1 MIKKLIITLVVVVL
15 IFAGYKFLEYQGVF
29 EGDIPLAPIEATE
42 THGAY
47 QMYSPELL
55 ARAET
60 GKVIIFF
67 YATWCPSCRSLDR
80 DIRGN
85 INDVPS
91 DVTILIADYDNS
103 ADLKQKYGITTQH
116 SFVQVDAEGNELNK
130 WFGHPTL
137 ELILEE
143 LK

>member
-1 MIKKLIITLVVVVL
+1 MAKKLIITIVVL
-15 IFAGYKFLEYQGVF
+15 AVLIAGYKYLEFRGVF

-47 QMYSPELL
+47 EMYSPEKLS
-55 ARAET
+55 RAET
-60 GKVIIFF
+60 GKVVIFF

-85 INDVPS
+85 IDNIPS

-103 ADLKQKYGITTQH
+103 AELKQKYGITTQH
-116 SFVQVDAEGNELNK
+116 SFVQVDANGNELNK

-137 ELILEE
+137 ERILEE